1 MPTPSSSDG
10 PPEGVFASPIHPFLL
25 IVSKPMRQSGALAA
39 DERIVDVMI
48 QLARAAKTQR
58 AIAAGD
64 SSFELLVELHRRG
77 FLRATTTRTC
87 RIPCGQF
94 DLALVACR
102 RHPLKE
108 LEATLDRL
116 APFVSPTGVLVIW
129 VGSHEPT
136 PNRMLRLVLGRL
148 GFHVESG
155 TCHEGGVAIAARRFE
170 ACPIGQVA

>member
-77 FLRATTTRTC
+77 FLRATTTRT
-87 RIPCGQF
+87 
-94 DLALVACR
+94 VA
-102 RHPLKE
+102 
-108 LEATLDRL
+108 
-116 APFVSPTGVLVIW
+116 
-129 VGSHEPT
+129 
-136 PNRMLRLVLGRL
+136 
-148 GFHVESG
+148 FHVANSIWLWWLAG
-155 TCHEGGVAIAARRFE
+155 AIPSRSSKRPSIGWRRS
-170 ACPIGQVA
+170 